1 MNAVLLAAALFL
13 VLLGVGFGI
22 LFAQLLSRD
31 RLLPLPD
38 DWEEMFSP
46 ARYRAMERL
55 LEEADYQY
63 LASRSGNNKA
73 LEKQLREKRVHI
85 FQAYINCLS
94 QDFTRICKA
103 IKKVM
108 VDSQVDRPD
117 LAGLLMKQHFLFTL
131 TALSIEFR
139 LVLYNFGVGAPDGR
153 DLITSLDTMCTQLR
167 TLSLVVEPTAS
178 SSLILQHFE
187 FCACRGA
194 RD

>member
-13 VLLGVGFGI
+13 VLLGVGFGM
-22 LFAQLLSRD
+22 LFAQLLSGD
-31 RLLPLPD
+31 RLQPLPD

-63 LASRSGNNKA
+63 LASRSGNNKS
-73 LEKQLREKRVHI
+73 LEKHLREKRVHI

-131 TALSIEFR
+131 TS
-139 LVLYNFGVGAPDGR
+139 
-153 DLITSLDTMCTQLR
+153 
-167 TLSLVVEPTAS
+167 LSL
-178 SSLILQHFE
+178 HFTPVLTN
-187 FCACRGA
+187 FVGGPPAYPA
-194 RD
+194 PI